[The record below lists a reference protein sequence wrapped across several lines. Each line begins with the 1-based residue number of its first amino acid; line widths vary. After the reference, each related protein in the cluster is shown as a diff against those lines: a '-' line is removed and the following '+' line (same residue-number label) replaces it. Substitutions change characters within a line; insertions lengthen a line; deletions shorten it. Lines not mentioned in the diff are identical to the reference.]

1 MSMWVH
7 VGAVIRIDSF
17 CYIPDEQLTAIF
29 GKQCLWS
36 DPSDEKAEMRK
47 HPEQYLPRGGDGT
60 LRMTVWHNPDEHDA
74 RSTTVS
80 IFGDLRGTCDTEPL
94 VKWFKE
100 KCMLCAEQYKIRQA
114 VITID
119 PEFLEPV
126 TYRYDGPERIHEK
139 DDDDECLL
147 SCFLSIQ

>member
-1 MSMWVH
+1 MSMWIH
-7 VGAVIRIDSF
+7 VAAVVRIDSF
-17 CYIPDEQLTAIF
+17 CYISDEQLEAIF
-29 GKQCLWS
+29 GKQCPPGS
-36 DPSDEKAEMRK
+36 DSAIRADMHE
-47 HPEQYLPRGGDGT
+47 HPERYLPKGSEGT
-60 LRMTVWHNPDEHDA
+60 LELSAWHNPDEHDA

-100 KCMLCAEQYKIRQA
+100 KCMLCAKQYRIRQA

-126 TYRYDGPERIHEK
+126 TYRYDGPERIHKQDEE
-139 DDDDECLL
+139 DDDDE
-147 SCFLSIQ
+147 

>member
-7 VGAVIRIDSF
+7 VAAIIRLDTF
-17 CYIPDEQLTAIF
+17 CYVTDEQLEDIF
-29 GKQCLWS
+29 GKQCPHGS
-36 DPSDEKAEMRK
+36 ASEVRADMHA
-47 HPEQYLPRGGDGT
+47 HPAQYLPKGSEGT
-60 LRMTVWHNPDEHDA
+60 LEMSVWHNPRRSDVP
-74 RSTTVS
+74 STTVS

-100 KCMLCAEQYKIRQA
+100 KCNLCDKILIVRQA

-126 TYRYDGPERIHEK
+126 TYRYDGPDRIHEK
-139 DDDDECLL
+139 DNEEAEEL
-147 SCFLSIQ
+147 